1 LCLLPARLGYR
12 PHVFEAE
19 QRQVAVGTNIP
30 AYRLPREILAR
41 EIRMIEGM
49 GVTIETGKRLGKD
62 FTLTDLQ
69 IKDMKLCSWEWVH
82 FRVVTQLPGIE
93 AEEWLMH

>member
-1 LCLLPARLGYR
+1 ML
-12 PHVFEAE
+12 V
-19 QRQVAVGTNIP
+19 QTIP

-62 FTLTDLQ
+62 FTQADLRTSKVRSC
-69 IKDMKLCSWEWVH
+69 IFGCRYTYGLIPKPSRH
-82 FRVVTQLPGIE
+82 
-93 AEEWLMH
+93 